1 MDVRIGVTDHPREI
15 AIQLPDDTDRD
26 AVKAAIDQALTGA
39 SATLWLTDEK
49 GKEVGVAAAKISFVE
64 LGPEG
69 GNPIGFG

>member
-1 MDVRIGVTDHPREI
+1 MDLRIGVTDHPREI
-15 AIQLPDDTDRD
+15 AIQLPDDADRD
-26 AVKAAIDQALTGA
+26 AIRAAIDQALTGEV
-39 SATLWLTDEK
+39 STLWLTDDK

>member
-15 AIQLPDDTDRD
+15 AIQLPEDADRD
-26 AVKAAIDQALTGA
+26 AVKAAIDDALTGT
-39 SATLWLTDEK
+39 STTLWLTDDK
-49 GKEVGVAAAKISFVE
+49 GKEVGVSAAKISFVE